1 MHHSAEL
8 LEKNQDEE
16 KHIVMNSLET
26 YPNSSDSV
34 YSRPQTNQV
43 IDRHKKQNWK
53 THLGKKVLGRQLLTV
68 KTHLEDG

>member
-16 KHIVMNSLET
+16 KRIVWNSLET
-26 YPNSSDSV
+26 YPNSGDSV

-43 IDRHKKQNWK
+43 IDRHKKQN
-53 THLGKKVLGRQLLTV
+53 
-68 KTHLEDG
+68 